1 MNFELGISC
10 KLAPA
15 GETQNN
21 GNDKYLIPVPES
33 GLKGGRLGSGDILD
47 KITIITE
54 GRTNKVVTA
63 YPSKD

>member
-10 KLAPA
+10 KLR
-15 GETQNN
+15 QR
-21 GNDKYLIPVPES
+21 
-33 GLKGGRLGSGDILD
+33 GLEGGRLGSVDILD

-54 GRTNKVVTA
+54 GGTNKVVTA